1 MALRAVFVLLFVLA
15 TFGPIITSAKDFIV
29 GDQSGWTVGF
39 DYQAWAAGK
48 EFHIGDK
55 LVFNYPVGE
64 HNVYKVNG
72 TDFQNCTVPLQGT
85 PLTSG
90 NDTIV
95 LATCG
100 KKWYICGVANHCSL
114 GQKLVITVQ
123 PQALPPSIAPAHP
136 PAWSYSRGTKRPFF
150 HFNWP

>member
-1 MALRAVFVLLFVLA
+1 MGLSPVFVLLLVVA
-15 TFGPIITSAKDFIV
+15 AFGPMITSAKDFLV

-39 DYQAWAAGK
+39 DYQGWAHGK
-48 EFHIGDK
+48 EFHVGDR
-55 LVFNYPVGE
+55 LVFNYPAGA

-72 TDFQNCTVPLQGT
+72 TDFQSCNVPLEGA

-95 LATCG
+95 LATSG
-100 KKWYICGVANHCSL
+100 KKWYICGVSNHCDQ

-123 PQALPPSIAPAHP
+123 PQALPPSVAPAP
-136 PAWSYSRGTKRPFF
+136 SPWSYSEGSKRPFF
-150 HFNWP
+150 NFNLP